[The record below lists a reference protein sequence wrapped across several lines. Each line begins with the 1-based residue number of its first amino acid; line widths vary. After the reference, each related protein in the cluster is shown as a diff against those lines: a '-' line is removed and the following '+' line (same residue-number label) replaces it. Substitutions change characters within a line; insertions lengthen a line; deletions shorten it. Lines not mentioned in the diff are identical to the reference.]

1 MGNGV
6 KLFEFN
12 KLVTEKYRIDKVL
25 AFGQYYLMVG
35 DFGLMEVSKSSIDE
49 NKEVEVTQITD
60 NASQRENF
68 IFEDQ
73 K

>member
-1 MGNGV
+1 M